1 MSKEKHISII
11 GGAGHVGF
19 PLGLILSA
27 KGFKVNLIDKNSKN
41 INKINKGKVPFIE
54 ENSKN
59 LLINMLKKKRIF
71 ATNKLS
77 EITKSK
83 YIIICIG
90 TTISPISLKRTQ
102 SITRCAVYYS
112 VASCKLILH
121 FTPKASLVL
130 QCWAVRPMSLI
141 HQRSDFALGFHCSVQ
156 AGENFVLGDSSNYR
170 YSASQVIYAWP
181 LTSPWSR

>member
-1 MSKEKHISII
+1 MGSLLRLRRGCVKHATWVANSN
-11 GGAGHVGF
+11 
-19 PLGLILSA
+19 PSA
-27 KGFKVNLIDKNSKN
+27 CG
-41 INKINKGKVPFIE
+41 
-54 ENSKN
+54 
-59 LLINMLKKKRIF
+59 
-71 ATNKLS
+71 
-77 EITKSK
+77 
-83 YIIICIG
+83 IG

-181 LTSPWSR
+181 LTSPWSRRVCAAPFLLFVSSNSSSKM